1 MLQLQLMCR
10 KKGNIAV
17 QVVTIIN
24 PADVP
29 VFKDQT
35 HNWVS
40 WCIHWWAG
48 WVGDFTRCLTMLSH
62 LMSSSYL
69 KAAPRPDLLVST
81 RLTWLE
87 CHGGAR
93 GGGSVLVV
101 IETAW
106 IYDSSLTRVV
116 RIYMLHMKNKNTS
129 LWYATTCPSPFL
141 FIVLTWNSHR
151 EKGIHI
157 PQLPSRCLFQFQTQ
171 TSPLWI
177 KAINNLHCSLITPT
191 AFLCFPQK
199 EKRRKRKLHCSR
211 GFFHHPSPS

>member
-129 LWYATTCPSPFL
+129 LICHDLSLSLPLYCLDMKLAQREGD
-141 FIVLTWNSHR
+141 SH
-151 EKGIHI
+151 
-157 PQLPSRCLFQFQTQ
+157 ST
-171 TSPLWI
+171 
-177 KAINNLHCSLITPT
+177 A
-191 AFLCFPQK
+191 AFLLPISVSDTNITT
-199 EKRRKRKLHCSR
+199 LN
-211 GFFHHPSPS
+211 

>member
-93 GGGSVLVV
+93 GGGVCPCRHRNRLDIRQQSDKSRQDLHVTYEKQKHISDMPRPVPLP
-101 IETAW
+101 
-106 IYDSSLTRVV
+106 SSLLSWHETRTE
-116 RIYMLHMKNKNTS
+116 R
-129 LWYATTCPSPFL
+129 
-141 FIVLTWNSHR
+141 
-151 EKGIHI
+151 
-157 PQLPSRCLFQFQTQ
+157 
-171 TSPLWI
+171 
-177 KAINNLHCSLITPT
+177 
-191 AFLCFPQK
+191 
-199 EKRRKRKLHCSR
+199 R
-211 GFFHHPSPS
+211 GFTFHSCLLAAYFSFRHKHHHFELRQ